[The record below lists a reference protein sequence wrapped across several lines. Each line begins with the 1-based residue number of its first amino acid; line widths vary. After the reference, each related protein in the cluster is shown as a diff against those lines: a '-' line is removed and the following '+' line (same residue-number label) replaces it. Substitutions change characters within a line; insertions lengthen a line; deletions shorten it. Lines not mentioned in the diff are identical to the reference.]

1 MTAEV
6 KRKPLTLSTRLGLLT
21 SSAGLGLS
29 MAGLPLVS
37 LASEPFE
44 VRVGLL
50 HSLTGT
56 MRNTE
61 YQLVE
66 AEELA
71 IAEIN
76 SA

>member
-1 MTAEV
+1 MASL
-6 KRKPLTLSTRLGLLT
+6 KRLGLCMRLGWLI

-29 MAGLPLVS
+29 MAGLPS
-37 LASEPFE
+37 SALASEPFA

-50 HSLTGT
+50 HSLQGT

-61 YQLVE
+61 YKLVE

-71 IAEIN
+71 IA
-76 SA
+76 